1 MEADGGLY
9 GAVPAARLA
18 PPRRRRGGAALTALF
33 AASAVAGASLVRRR
47 AVRPASIATA
57 DGATLAAAAGATTS
71 PDGAPY
77 EVRVNLREFESVRA
91 WLATNGVDADSTADE
106 VLQWVPDALVLRLW
120 PERVA
125 QGLGPDALGG
135 RVAFNIASCD
145 GDGYFYSSLLVV
157 TDLRGANVSVKV
169 VPDMTQSADRT
180 STYGVTHFDG
190 LKVRERSLPPQNVPS
205 LTA

>member
-1 MEADGGLY
+1 MCIRD
-9 GAVPAARLA
+9 
-18 PPRRRRGGAALTALF
+18 
-33 AASAVAGASLVRRR
+33 S
-47 AVRPASIATA
+47 
-57 DGATLAAAAGATTS
+57 AAAAGATTS

-91 WLATNGVDADSTADE
+91 WLATNGIDADSTADE

-125 QGLGPDALGG
+125 QALGPDALGG